1 MRENDQTQRM
11 KSHVELLP
19 ERKTPIS
26 TSSNIPLMAMTP
38 VSATVPT
45 SNPSSTFYKDLTS
58 TLFEQKPSQPLYSMS
73 TSQTMP
79 SLLRP
84 TIFNPSSSMQQRPT
98 SNTTDLTS
106 SLMNNMNSLASRPQ
120 TTPTTFSLNST
131 NTNSSYFNSGTTS
144 GGVGLFQPPPPP
156 GSTVFKTTNITS
168 SKTASA
174 ELDDLFN

>member
-1 MRENDQTQRM
+1 MMRENDQTQRM

-45 SNPSSTFYKDLTS
+45 STLYKDLTS

-156 GSTVFKTTNITS
+156 GSTVFKNTNTTS